1 MKGLLKRGANVIIIE
16 DLCKGINAQVS
27 DILEHPDFQDVKE
40 NGQLK
45 SITSAQFFRSQLL
58 NKKIE
63 HNLVYTEK
71 GF

>member
-40 NGQLK
+40 NGQRPIK
-45 SITSAQFFRSQLL
+45 SKIILTIATSGSLF
-58 NKKIE
+58 IP
-63 HNLVYTEK
+63 
-71 GF
+71 